1 MNTPPSTVI
10 RHLPTFFVLLLATS
24 SFGQNAKKQFA
35 EPDPQVIA
43 AQQGVS
49 ISLVA
54 EHPTLATPTGIDVD
68 EQGRVWLV
76 SCHTHV
82 PPKDY
87 AGPKFDEILI
97 FDKKGNRSVFYNA
110 THHTMDLELGEN
122 GWVYLAERDRIFRIK
137 DSDGDG
143 KGDVEENLVV
153 MTSEETYP
161 HNGLSGLGWHPNGDL
176 YFALGENFAKPWSLK
191 GTDEATLSGNDKGGV
206 FHCGPDG
213 TKLHRMARG
222 MWNPFGLCVRSDG
235 EVFVTDNDPGER
247 PPCRLLHV
255 VEGGDYGYRRIYGG
269 EAHHPFVCWNG
280 ELRGSLPM
288 TQPTGEAPCGVVP
301 LGRGLLVPSWSDH
314 RIDFFPLNAKGA
326 SFSAERIT
334 LVQGGRFF
342 RPTCIAADKSLPAN
356 SRTRTWYLTDWVD
369 GRYPVHGYGRLWRLD
384 VDLDKAS
391 WVGPLDLLPPNKAA
405 LLAKRLRDKGATFE
419 LAETLSLSRNDDP
432 FIANAALLRLSW
444 QAAAWKPNDLRQWT
458 DVDRISGVLAL
469 KLAKAPPEQWVAQ
482 LLADPNPHVQFE
494 TLRWISDQRLTSFL
508 PNVETF
514 LKRSDLDFQLFE
526 SAIATKNTL
535 SGKPEKG
542 VRDTELLLARVQD
555 KANSPRLRAFALRL
569 LPGKASRAATSASGS
584 VLKFPKQLSLE
595 AFQELLAVNDPQLTL
610 ETVRALAGDPAL
622 GRTMLIDI
630 ASDTTRPAILRA
642 EAIAGLAGI
651 AGPQLDLLIE
661 FTGNDSQAI
670 REEALRAL
678 RNQNLSKSHLATLR
692 LNTNRFPNSRASF
705 NALLNPASLAE
716 GRPSPEDI
724 NAWSQRLTNVPGRP
738 DPENGRRIFHHSS
751 VALCAR
757 CHRHSGRG
765 NIVGPDLS
773 AVSARNARRWLL
785 ESTLQPN
792 REIAPEYLP
801 RAVTL
806 NDGTVATG
814 IRLRSWTREQLRD
827 ANGHTLTFDTKDVAS
842 IQELTTSFMPAGLVH
857 SLTDRELR
865 DLIAFLE
872 LPQ

>member
-1 MNTPPSTVI
+1 MNTKQIS
-10 RHLPTFFVLLLATS
+10 HLAIACFLVGFDALA
-24 SFGQNAKKQFA
+24 A
-35 EPDPQVIA
+35 EPDPQVRT
-43 AQQGVS
+43 AQPGVS
-49 ISLVA
+49 LSLVA
-54 EHPTLATPTGIDVD
+54 EHPDLATPTGIDVD

-76 SCHTHV
+76 SCHTHL

-97 FDKKGNRSVFYNA
+97 FDTKGNRSVFYNA
-110 THHTMDLELGEN
+110 THHTMDLELGAD
-122 GWVYLAERDRIFRIK
+122 GWVYLAERDRIFRVK

-143 KGDVEENLVV
+143 KGDLEENLVV

-191 GTDEATLSGNDKGGV
+191 GTDGQTITGNDKGGV
-206 FHCGPDG
+206 FHCGADG

-235 EVFVTDNDPGER
+235 EVFVSDNDPGER

-288 TQPTGEAPCGVVP
+288 THPAGEAPCGVLP
-301 LGRGLLVPSWSDH
+301 LGRGLLIPSWSDH
-314 RIDFFPLNAKGA
+314 RIDFFPLRPKGA
-326 SFSAERIT
+326 SFDADRIT
-334 LVQGGRFF
+334 LIQGGRFF
-342 RPTCIAADKSLPAN
+342 RPTCIAADESVQAN
-356 SRTRTWYLTDWVD
+356 PKTRTWYLTDWVD

-384 VDLDKAS
+384 VDLEKAP
-391 WVGPLDLLPPNKAA
+391 WVGPLDLLPPNDAA
-405 LLAKRLRDKGATFE
+405 LLAKRLREGTETFE
-419 LAETLSLSRNDDP
+419 LAETLRLSRDEDP

-444 QAAAWKPNDLRQWT
+444 QAREWNPNDLRRWT
-458 DVDRISGVLAL
+458 DVDRVSGVLAL
-469 KLAKAPPEQWVAQ
+469 KLAGTGARRWVAP
-482 LLADPNPHVQFE
+482 LLADPNPQVQFE

-508 PNVETF
+508 PDVGAC
-514 LKRSDLDFQLFE
+514 LQRSDLNFQLFE
-526 SAIATKNTL
+526 SAIAAWNTL

-542 VRDTELLLARVQD
+542 VRNAELLLARVRD
-555 KANSPRLRAFALRL
+555 ENSSPRLRAFALRL
-569 LPGKASRAATSASGS
+569 LPSPENRASAPGS
-584 VLKFPKQLSLE
+584 LLRFPKELTLPL
-595 AFQELLAVNDPQLTL
+595 FQELLAIGDDQLSL
-610 ETVRALAGDPAL
+610 EVIRTLAGNPSFGESLLANVAVDEN
-622 GRTMLIDI
+622 
-630 ASDTTRPAILRA
+630 RPAQLRA
-642 EAIAGLAGI
+642 EAIVGLAGI
-651 AGPQLDLLIE
+651 AEKRLDLLTRLTANKNRIV
-661 FTGNDSQAI
+661 
-670 REEALRAL
+670 REEALRAM
-678 RNQNLSKSHLATLR
+678 RNQSPGVARLSLLR
-692 LNTNRFPNSRASF
+692 QNAKRFPNSNDAF
-705 NALLNPASLAE
+705 FPLLNPMTPGQTGADL
-716 GRPSPEDI
+716 EDTEKWI
-724 NAWSQRLTNVPGRP
+724 QRLNAVAGKP
-738 DPENGRRIFHHSS
+738 DPENGRRIFHHPSI
-751 VALCAR
+751 ALCAR

-773 AVSARNARRWLL
+773 AVSARNDRSWLL
-785 ESTLQPN
+785 ESILQPD
-792 REIAPEYLP
+792 REIAPEFLP

-842 IQELTTSFMPAGLVH
+842 IQELTTSFMPAGLVY

-872 LPQ
+872 WTE